1 MGELSDP
8 MFVDEMIDDLEN
20 LSYLVD
26 SKAEFIMNLVKG
38 EHGYPVG
45 FFIID
50 YFCKQVGV
58 KSIATDD
65 ALDAIKDSGYRVTR
79 VHYDPRGFKTTATAS
94 ELLEVFK
101 QFKK

>member
-1 MGELSDP
+1 LGDLSNTEY
-8 MFVDEMIDDLEN
+8 VDAVIDDFEN
-20 LSYLVD
+20 LPYLAD
-26 SKAEFIMNLVKG
+26 SKAKAIIKLVQG

-50 YFCKQVGV
+50 SFCKQVGI
-58 KSIATDD
+58 KSIATDE
-65 ALDAIKDSGYRVTR
+65 ALDAIKDAGYRVTR
-79 VHYDPRGFKTTATAS
+79 VHYDPRGFKTTATAL